1 MRERGGGRSEVYEFE
16 QPNLIKDQHN
26 HNFVFFLKMVLNF
39 FSSLFLDP
47 FLSSFSPRPAICLN
61 YIDMN
66 LKF

>member
-1 MRERGGGRSEVYEFE
+1 MRVRGGGRSEVYEFE
-16 QPNLIKDQHN
+16 QPNLINDQHN
-26 HNFVFFLKMVLNF
+26 HNFVFFLKIIHI
-39 FSSLFLDP
+39 FSNSLFLDP